1 MTRTVLPKISIFF
14 FFLAC
19 PEKKCQAAIV
29 HAHCDKRS
37 KLPQRSEPVSPPS
50 GKESSSGGMALRA
63 DLGRYFVTMPFSMLM
78 LFYAFCIRKCWCSTL
93 HSRGNHRSGHLRT

>member
-1 MTRTVLPKISIFF
+1 MTRTVLPKISI

-37 KLPQRSEPVSPPS
+37 KLPQRIEPVSPPS

-78 LFYAFCIRKCWCSTL
+78 LFLCFLYSQVVVFNASLGPLANVKSATR
-93 HSRGNHRSGHLRT
+93 H